1 MCDQESKEEVWAT
14 WVRQTILADIQSA
27 ETPDPVRMVDDTGSK
42 LTMTD
47 EYDSYRLG
55 RGSGDYLYMLYLLDE
70 SVKGPFNI
78 IPVYIGET
86 GNVASRLMDHFRK
99 LRDAVPISEWEDDGS
114 WGSYG
119 KYEHIA
125 TVYDKSAS
133 PLYAWVV
140 NVEDIERGPYG
151 YPTYRHE
158 LEGKLVGLVHSL
170 PRFDRTFTNRD
181 FIPNRVPHEMGKVGT
196 GWVSGDNRP
205 PNEEAVR
212 LNKAPVATVAGE
224 NKVDLWNEWVEKTI
238 CRMTP
243 RATA

>member
-86 GNVASRLMDHFRK
+86 GNIASR
-99 LRDAVPISEWEDDGS
+99 V
-114 WGSYG
+114 
-119 KYEHIA
+119 
-125 TVYDKSAS
+125 
-133 PLYAWVV
+133 
-140 NVEDIERGPYG
+140 G
-151 YPTYRHE
+151 YSRTWSR
-158 LEGKLVGLVHSL
+158 
-170 PRFDRTFTNRD
+170 RF
-181 FIPNRVPHEMGKVGT
+181 
-196 GWVSGDNRP
+196 VSGS
-205 PNEEAVR
+205 
-212 LNKAPVATVAGE
+212 
-224 NKVDLWNEWVEKTI
+224 
-238 CRMTP
+238 
-243 RATA
+243 TAAYSQYRSELS